1 MNDHPLKVEHHNT
14 TSDGGSIASKDYED
28 RYFQD
33 NGFDESKEVYIGGN
47 NLEERWESFSGSCF
61 TIGELGFGLGLNF
74 LTTMHCW
81 LKKERSFNLDYI
93 GIDKKILEKKNLVLL
108 EEAFP
113 NLKKEINIF
122 KECDV
127 VGHNGFECISI
138 PDLKIRLILVTED
151 VQKAINDICISN
163 IDAWFLDGFDPKK
176 NPEMWTEDV
185 LKAVFDLSSS
195 DSSFSSF
202 TSVGRI
208 RRALL
213 ENGFEVNK
221 VPGFGTKRHRIVGR
235 KFEENKKSLDIE
247 YFDMENLYKT
257 KDDYTAN
264 EIEVFIDENKDQLK
278 REYIDFKYVILNPKN
293 LIGIEEFNQEFF
305 DEIDSIENK
314 ISQGSTFDTIL
325 EDINVDIIE
334 VNEFAPSSSKQINE
348 DLIYSKKTSKID
360 LIESGDNFLLY
371 NIDNQYDRAP
381 DLNDE
386 IIKGEIVELI
396 YQKGKFDYNREII
409 EEIQKKKFDN
419 SKFEELAGSNKEYS
433 SINSIED
440 DKLIDINS
448 VKMLYALPVNSFALV
463 NKEDKIYLVKIT
475 GTNKNSFNKTDEK
488 YLKFVNSQNT
498 NNRKSILQS
507 YDQLLNDKYQVQLN
521 QKTIDRVKNYFK

>member
-1 MNDHPLKVEHHNT
+1 MIEKLKNLGWKQF
-14 TSDGGSIASKDYED
+14 GGLVLIVIIIIA
-28 RYFQD
+28 F
-33 NGFDESKEVYIGGN
+33 
-47 NLEERWESFSGSCF
+47 
-61 TIGELGFGLGLNF
+61 GFGGFGGGFSTNNQNNIAKINKTNV
-74 LTTMHCW
+74 TTQDFIDYVNQSGISQ
-81 LKKERSFNLDYI
+81 EAIRDNLDNNI
-93 GIDKKILEKKNLVLL
+93 IEELLSGLISTTLIDLEIK
-108 EEAFP
+108 
-113 NLKKEINIF
+113 
-122 KECDV
+122 D
-127 VGHNGFECISI
+127 
-138 PDLKIRLILVTED
+138 
-151 VQKAINDICISN
+151 
-163 IDAWFLDGFDPKK
+163 
-176 NPEMWTEDV
+176 
-185 LKAVFDLSSS
+185 FDLSINEKTILKNIKENKNFH
-195 DSSFSSF
+195 D
-202 TSVGRI
+202 
-208 RRALL
+208 
-213 ENGFEVNK
+213 ENGTFQRIKYEKFLLSNNLSAPMFELQLKNRELQK
-221 VPGFGTKRHRIVGR
+221 HLFDFIGAGTITPNFLIEK
-235 KFEENKKSLDIE
+235 KFEENNKSLDIE

-348 DLIYSKKTSKID
+348 DLIYSKKASKID

-440 DKLIDINS
+440 DK
-448 VKMLYALPVNSFALV
+448 AH
-463 NKEDKIYLVKIT
+463 
-475 GTNKNSFNKTDEK
+475 
-488 YLKFVNSQNT
+488 
-498 NNRKSILQS
+498 
-507 YDQLLNDKYQVQLN
+507 
-521 QKTIDRVKNYFK
+521 

>member
-1 MNDHPLKVEHHNT
+1 MIEKLKNLGWKQF
-14 TSDGGSIASKDYED
+14 GGLVLIVIIIIA
-28 RYFQD
+28 F
-33 NGFDESKEVYIGGN
+33 
-47 NLEERWESFSGSCF
+47 
-61 TIGELGFGLGLNF
+61 GFGGFGGGFSTNNQNNIAKINKTNV
-74 LTTMHCW
+74 TTQDFIDYVNQSGISQ
-81 LKKERSFNLDYI
+81 EAIRDNLDNNI
-93 GIDKKILEKKNLVLL
+93 IEELLSGLISTTLIDLEIK
-108 EEAFP
+108 
-113 NLKKEINIF
+113 
-122 KECDV
+122 D
-127 VGHNGFECISI
+127 
-138 PDLKIRLILVTED
+138 
-151 VQKAINDICISN
+151 
-163 IDAWFLDGFDPKK
+163 
-176 NPEMWTEDV
+176 
-185 LKAVFDLSSS
+185 FDLSINERTILKNIKENKNFQ
-195 DSSFSSF
+195 D
-202 TSVGRI
+202 
-208 RRALL
+208 
-213 ENGFEVNK
+213 ENGAFQRIKYEKFLLSNNLSAPMFELQLKNRELQK
-221 VPGFGTKRHRIVGR
+221 HLFDFIGAGTITPNFLIEK
-235 KFEENKKSLDIE
+235 KFEENNKSLDIE

-257 KDDYTAN
+257 KNDYTTN

-314 ISQGSTFDTIL
+314 ISQGIIFETIL
-325 EDINVDIIE
+325 ENINVDIIE

-348 DLIYSKKTSKID
+348 DLIYSKKASKID

-448 VKMLYALPVNSFALV
+448 VKMLYALPINSFALV

-507 YDQLLNDKYQVQLN
+507 YDQLLNTKYQVQLN
-521 QKTIDRVKNYFK
+521 QKTIDRLKNYFK

>member
-1 MNDHPLKVEHHNT
+1 M
-14 TSDGGSIASKDYED
+14 I
-28 RYFQD
+28 
-33 NGFDESKEVYIGGN
+33 
-47 NLEERWESFSGSCF
+47 
-61 TIGELGFGLGLNF
+61 
-74 LTTMHCW
+74 
-81 LKKERSFNLDYI
+81 
-93 GIDKKILEKKNLVLL
+93 EK
-108 EEAFP
+108 
-113 NLKKEINIF
+113 
-122 KECDV
+122 
-127 VGHNGFECISI
+127 
-138 PDLKIRLILVTED
+138 
-151 VQKAINDICISN
+151 
-163 IDAWFLDGFDPKK
+163 
-176 NPEMWTEDV
+176 
-185 LKAVFDLSSS
+185 
-195 DSSFSSF
+195 
-202 TSVGRI
+202 
-208 RRALL
+208 
-213 ENGFEVNK
+213 
-221 VPGFGTKRHRIVGR
+221 
-235 KFEENKKSLDIE
+235 KFEENNKSLDIE

-257 KDDYTAN
+257 KDDYTPI
-264 EIEVFIDENKDQLK
+264 EIQEFINENKEQLK

-305 DEIDSIENK
+305 EEIDSIENK

-334 VNEFAPSSSKQINE
+334 VNEFAPSSNKQINE
-348 DLIYSKKTSKID
+348 DLIYSKKASKID

-419 SKFEELAGSNKEYS
+419 SKFEELAGSNKKYS

-463 NKEDKIYLVKIT
+463 NKEDKIFLVKIT
-475 GTNKNSFNKTDEK
+475 GTNKNSFNKADEK

>member
-1 MNDHPLKVEHHNT
+1 MIEKLKELGWKKTGGFLVMAFVAFAFIFGGFGGGFSTNNQNNIAKINKT
-14 TSDGGSIASKDYED
+14 NVTSQDFIDYINQSGISQEAIRD
-28 RYFQD
+28 
-33 NGFDESKEVYIGGN
+33 
-47 NLEERWESFSGSCF
+47 NLENNIIEELLSGLIS
-61 TIGELGFGLGLNF
+61 
-74 LTTMHCW
+74 TT
-81 LKKERSFNLDYI
+81 L
-93 GIDKKILEKKNLVLL
+93 IDLEIK
-108 EEAFP
+108 
-113 NLKKEINIF
+113 
-122 KECDV
+122 D
-127 VGHNGFECISI
+127 
-138 PDLKIRLILVTED
+138 
-151 VQKAINDICISN
+151 
-163 IDAWFLDGFDPKK
+163 
-176 NPEMWTEDV
+176 
-185 LKAVFDLSSS
+185 FDLSINERTILKNIKENKNFHDESGT
-195 DSSFSSF
+195 FQ
-202 TSVGRI
+202 RI
-208 RRALL
+208 KYEKFLL
-213 ENGFEVNK
+213 SNNLSAPMFELQLKNRELQK
-221 VPGFGTKRHRIVGR
+221 HLFDFIGAGTITPNFLIEK
-235 KFEENKKSLDIE
+235 KFEENNKSLDIE
-247 YFDMENLYKT
+247 YFDMENLYK
-257 KDDYTAN
+257 KKADYTAN
-264 EIEVFIDENKDQLK
+264 EIEVFMDENKDQLK

-325 EDINVDIIE
+325 EDINVDIVE

-409 EEIQKKKFDN
+409 EEIQNKKFDN
-419 SKFEELAGSNKEYS
+419 LKFEELAGSKKEYS

-475 GTNKNSFNKTDEK
+475 RTNKNSFNETDEK
-488 YLKFVNSQNT
+488 YIKFVNAQNT

-507 YDQLLNDKYQVQLN
+507 YDQLLNTKYQVQLN
-521 QKTIDRVKNYFK
+521 QKTIDRIKNYFK